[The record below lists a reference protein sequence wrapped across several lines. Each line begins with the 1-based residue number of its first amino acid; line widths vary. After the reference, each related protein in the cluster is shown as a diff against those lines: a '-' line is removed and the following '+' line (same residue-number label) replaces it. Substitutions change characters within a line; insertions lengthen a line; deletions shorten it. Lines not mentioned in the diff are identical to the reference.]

1 MIAALHVRPSPTR
14 TAGVRYPM
22 RAGGIAALPPH
33 TGSVRSATVP
43 RGRSLKARR
52 WTATQSKAL
61 QVRKRTFYISE
72 GYIRQDYH
80 YAPDR
85 HGPRPPAQ
93 PSRAGTD
100 HCVADACRCPALL

>member
-1 MIAALHVRPSPTR
+1 
-14 TAGVRYPM
+14 M
-22 RAGGIAALPPH
+22 RAKGIAALPPD
-33 TGSVRSATVP
+33 TSSVRSATVP
-43 RGRSLKARR
+43 RGGSLKARR
-52 WTATQSKAL
+52 WTATQRQSKAL

-100 HCVADACRCPALL
+100 HCVADACRARRCPALL